1 MITIC
6 LYPTCGY
13 SYKLKRFR
21 QIFEKFEN
29 FGDNSHTGQL
39 ESPFSPLC
47 GGLIVV
53 EFMFLFA

>member
-6 LYPTCGY
+6 LHPTYGC

-29 FGDNSHTGQL
+29 FGDNSHTGQFH
-39 ESPFSPLC
+39 SPFLPLR
-47 GGLIVV
+47 GRLIVV
-53 EFMFLFA
+53 EFMFLFV